1 MATAVIAGLATAG
14 GAVIAA
20 GGFAAFAAA
29 GGSLF
34 AAFALGAG
42 LSMVSRALMP
52 TPSMGQQMSGT
63 TMTVRE
69 PASTRKLV
77 YGRARVGGSIVYYII
92 KIRIS

>member
-1 MATAVIAGLATAG
+1 MATAVIAGLASAG

-52 TPSMGQQMSGT
+52 SPN
-63 TMTVRE
+63 
-69 PASTRKLV
+69 
-77 YGRARVGGSIVYYII
+77 
-92 KIRIS
+92 